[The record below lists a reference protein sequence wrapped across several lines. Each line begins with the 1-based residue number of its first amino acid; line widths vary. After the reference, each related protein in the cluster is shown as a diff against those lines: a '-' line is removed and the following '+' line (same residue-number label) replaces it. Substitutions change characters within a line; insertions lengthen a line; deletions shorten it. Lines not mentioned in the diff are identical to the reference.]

1 MNNEDLVIASLL
13 QFPELYNRLA
23 LTDEMFEDYEL
34 KLCIQFFKREGESNK
49 HKLYSKAKQHPN
61 DFIAPERIKILLDED
76 LIAKVF
82 FDQYQNDVMES
93 YKVRERLKVIN
104 LYNNS
109 PTRQNKVYMDEVM
122 KSLDELVIKERDTKK
137 DTLLSVMDR
146 VMGNKKSEIKKTGF
160 NNIDD
165 LISGFQPGQL
175 NIIGARPSAG
185 KTALAI
191 NLGVNFALSGSAV
204 TFISLETTEEKITD
218 RLLSSLSK
226 VELHK
231 FQNTDLLTDNDIT
244 NIIEQIGVYEK
255 LDFKI
260 VDNNNVTP
268 QKIRNIISNND
279 KPNVIFIDYVQLM
292 RGEGRFQDRRLEVE
306 EISRALKILSKETKS
321 IIIALAQL
329 NRGVENRQ
337 DKRPMMSDLKEA
349 GGLEQDGD
357 IIMMLYR
364 DDYYNEPDEPDITGK
379 SEIECIVAKNKD
391 GAVGTVKLDFY
402 KKIQRFYDA

>member
-185 KTALAI
+185 
-191 NLGVNFALSGSAV
+191 GVSPL
-204 TFISLETTEEKITD
+204 
-218 RLLSSLSK
+218 
-226 VELHK
+226 
-231 FQNTDLLTDNDIT
+231 
-244 NIIEQIGVYEK
+244 
-255 LDFKI
+255 
-260 VDNNNVTP
+260 
-268 QKIRNIISNND
+268 
-279 KPNVIFIDYVQLM
+279 
-292 RGEGRFQDRRLEVE
+292 
-306 EISRALKILSKETKS
+306 
-321 IIIALAQL
+321 
-329 NRGVENRQ
+329 
-337 DKRPMMSDLKEA
+337 
-349 GGLEQDGD
+349 
-357 IIMMLYR
+357 
-364 DDYYNEPDEPDITGK
+364 
-379 SEIECIVAKNKD
+379 
-391 GAVGTVKLDFY
+391 
-402 KKIQRFYDA
+402 